1 MKSKKRK
8 NMWQPLLA
16 VSVLL
21 LFQNVRFVR
30 ADEIPVEISADSE
43 YFEENET
50 DPDETESKK
59 TASGKWKSR
68 NQRCFYYEQ
77 GKKVTGLKKIQ
88 NNYYY
93 FASNGIQ
100 KTGWQKIGDDYYYFK
115 IANGKKGF
123 METSKTVNGIRL
135 GKKGKAKITSKSE
148 AKLNVLIRANQIVEK
163 AVRAEMKKSEKLQKC
178 FDYLLKQFQYRGSP
192 VFEYSGQWELD
203 YAMDLFESGHGNC
216 YAFGAA
222 FAFLA
227 DAAGYQDCYAI
238 SSGGHGWAE
247 ADCKVYD
254 PTWSLIDKT
263 HSYYGVDYKLS
274 GIDGR
279 PDYKR
284 AQKYVEKI

>member
-163 AVRAEMKKSEKLQKC
+163 AVRPEMKKSEKLQKC
-178 FDYLLKQFQYRGSP
+178 FDYLLKHFQYRGSP

-247 ADCKVYD
+247 ADGKVYD

-263 HSYYGVDYKLS
+263 HSYYGVDYKQS

-284 AQKYVEKI
+284 ARKYVEKI

>member
-21 LFQNVRFVR
+21 IFQNVRFVR

-163 AVRAEMKKSEKLQKC
+163 AVRPEMKKSEKLQKC
-178 FDYLLKQFQYRGSP
+178 FDYLLKHFQYRGSP

-247 ADCKVYD
+247 ADGKVYD

-263 HSYYGVDYKLS
+263 HSYYGVDYKQS

-284 AQKYVEKI
+284 ARKYVEKI